1 MIEIVKGFPDSV
13 VGFLAKGRVTRQDYL
28 EVVVPAIEAARKDHT
43 KLRLY
48 YELGAQFSEIDL
60 GAEWEDLKLGIEHYS
75 SWERVAVV
83 TDVGWIRHLVAAMRF
98 LMPAEVR
105 VFATA
110 QTSEARG
117 WIVAQ

>member
-13 VGFLAKGRVTRQDYL
+13 VGLMAKGRVTRQDYL
-28 EVVVPAIEAARKDHT
+28 EVVVPAIEAARKGHA

-60 GAEWEDLKLGIEHYS
+60 GAEWEDLKLGIEHYL
-75 SWERVAVV
+75 SWEKVAVV
-83 TDVGWIRHLVAAMRF
+83 TDVGWIRHLVGAMRF
-98 LMPAEVR
+98 LMPAAVR

-110 QTSEARG
+110 QTSEARA